1 MFLRRRRLW
10 TPLGVALALLAFG
23 AVAADA
29 ATHVLGARIG
39 AGKGTTRLVLDLSA
53 KVGFAAFTLANP
65 YRVVVDLPPVT
76 WRLDPLKSPKGGLV
90 KAFRYGHFRDTIS
103 RVVLDVSGP
112 VAIDKAFL
120 LPPKRNRGYRLV
132 VDLRAVGAAEFA
144 RRALPRRAS
153 EPPPETESIPLPKR
167 RILRS
172 LKTVAIDPGHGG
184 VDPGAIGARGT
195 REKRVTLSHALA
207 LARQLRATGRYRV
220 VVTRGR
226 DVFVPLRR
234 RVAIARR
241 HAADLFISLHAD
253 SIRSRKVRGAS
264 VYTLSERASDRRAA
278 ALAAKE
284 NKADLIAGIDLT
296 EQTSEVASF
305 LIDLARRQ
313 TMNDS
318 AAFARILTREI
329 GTVRTLL
336 RNTHRFAGFAVLKAP
351 DVPSVLVE
359 LGYLS
364 NPAEERSLNRKRDRD
379 RTAAAIVRA
388 VDSYFAREQA
398 FKR

>member
-1 MFLRRRRLW
+1 MFLRPRRLR
-10 TPLGVALALLAFG
+10 TPLGVALAL
-23 AVAADA
+23 AVCSVTAADA
-29 ATHVLGARIG
+29 ATLVLGARVG
-39 AGKGTTRLVLDLSA
+39 PGKDETRLVLDLSA
-53 KVGFAAFTLANP
+53 KVGFAVFTLDKP
-65 YRVVVDLPPVT
+65 YRVVIDLPPVT
-76 WRLDPLKSPKGGLV
+76 WRLDPRKTPKGGLV

-112 VAIDKAFL
+112 VEVHKAFL
-120 LPPKRNRGYRLV
+120 LPAKGDAGYRLV
-132 VDLRAVGAAEFA
+132 VDLRSTSAAKFA
-144 RRALPRRAS
+144 RRAPSKRAAKR
-153 EPPPETESIPLPKR
+153 PADGETVPLPKR
-167 RILRS
+167 RIERS
-172 LKTVAIDPGHGG
+172 LKTVAVDPGHGG
-184 VDPGAIGARGT
+184 VDPGAIGVRGT
-195 REKRVTLSHALA
+195 HEKRVTLSHAHA
-207 LARQLRATGRYRV
+207 LVRKLRATGRYRV
-220 VVTRGR
+220 VMTRAR
-226 DVFVPLRR
+226 DTFVPLRR

-253 SIRSRKVRGAS
+253 SIPKSAIRGAS

-284 NKADLIAGIDLT
+284 NKADLIAGVDLS

-305 LIDLARRQ
+305 LIDLAQRQ

-318 AAFARILTREI
+318 AVFARILTREI
-329 GTVRTLL
+329 GKVRPLL

-364 NPAEERSLNRKRDRD
+364 NPREERSLNRARDRE
-379 RTAAAIVRA
+379 RVTAAIVRA
-388 VDSYFAREQA
+388 IDSYFAREQA